1 MALAK
6 DQAPVD
12 NARVLAA
19 ARYVEQAARLLFE
32 SRHTRA
38 TIGLKL
44 SSLLTLFSLV
54 ADLQQESDNEVFC
67 STVLNSIGIL
77 FDVNTALLSRGLM
90 RLEETVRPAIFS
102 GILSDAASAS
112 VARHSRVL
120 TENRFHN
127 GHPDLIPH
135 GRYVNDA
142 VNAGEDGVEIKATK
156 GGGAVDTHGAR
167 DAWLCVFRYH
177 VDTTTEPIVDRAPTR
192 IVEVLLARL
201 TTADFRRNPRGELG
215 TRTASPNRDGI
226 ARLRANWIYRE

>member
-1 MALAK
+1 MA
-6 DQAPVD
+6 QAWRTIRFTSRWRPTPFLGYLKRRRD
-12 NARVLAA
+12 HLPSGNSRRRTAWISA
-19 ARYVEQAARLLFE
+19 LLT
-32 SRHTRA
+32 SPNRA
-38 TIGLKL
+38 T
-44 SSLLTLFSLV
+44 
-54 ADLQQESDNEVFC
+54 ADPSKFNQRAELPYELRLADFELAMQDVYD
-67 STVLNSIGIL
+67 LL

-142 VNAGEDGVEIKATK
+142 VKAGEDGVEIKATK

-177 VDTTTEPIVDRAPTR
+177 VDTTTEPIV
-192 IVEVLLARL
+192 
-201 TTADFRRNPRGELG
+201 
-215 TRTASPNRDGI
+215 
-226 ARLRANWIYRE
+226 